1 MNHTTLR
8 GKRTYGFNS
17 EEELI
22 QNIEDYKGIL
32 VSVNAEKV
40 MNPDPLIKNI
50 INNNFGF
57 TDGIGAA
64 MALRSKGI
72 STVKIPGAWLW
83 LSIIKKFE
91 GKKKFYILG
100 GHPDVLKKT
109 MAMLAADYPK
119 AEFIGHHDGY
129 LKDDDEEKILQE
141 IKSKGADVVFV
152 AMGTPKQEILMNK
165 FLQKHPAI
173 YMGLGGSYDVYCG
186 LKKRVPPAWD
196 RLGLEWFFR
205 LLTEPTRITRQIV
218 LVKFLVLMIF
228 KRL

>member
-40 MNPDPLIKNI
+40 MNPDPLIKDI
-50 INNNFGF
+50 INNNIGF

-83 LSIIKKFE
+83 LSIIQKFE

-100 GHPDVLKKT
+100 GHPDVLKKNYGD
-109 MAMLAADYPK
+109 A
-119 AEFIGHHDGY
+119 
-129 LKDDDEEKILQE
+129 
-141 IKSKGADVVFV
+141 S
-152 AMGTPKQEILMNK
+152 
-165 FLQKHPAI
+165 
-173 YMGLGGSYDVYCG
+173 CG
-186 LKKRVPPAWD
+186 LSKS
-196 RLGLEWFFR
+196 
-205 LLTEPTRITRQIV
+205 
-218 LVKFLVLMIF
+218 
-228 KRL
+228 